1 MLLQNEIIHLKLHSV
16 RYANYKFERKKRK
29 KKYCYCTGCGYQ
41 QTLWAK
47 VSGDLDWCIHPYIQ
61 VGLVLG
67 ELMCKCHDWEFTQWL
82 AKSETT
88 QRARNFTLHIITL
101 SSYTDFGDWIL
112 KLWCQSFFENT
123 HEGDLVTVLPLQL
136 PHNKSSVTKQR
147 SRFKLLSN
155 ISAIIRNQQLP
166 GRSGTNLIHWKVA
179 DNTV

>member
-1 MLLQNEIIHLKLHSV
+1 MPQDVTSKWNYSPEAPLSEVCKLQIW
-16 RYANYKFERKKRK
+16 K
-29 KKYCYCTGCGYQ
+29 KKKKEKVLLLHWLWVSTD
-41 QTLWAK
+41 TLSQDIRRL
-47 VSGDLDWCIHPYIQ
+47 SG

-67 ELMCKCHDWEFTQWL
+67 EIMCKSHDWEFTQWL

-112 KLWCQSFFENT
+112 KLWCQSFFEST

-136 PHNKSSVTKQR
+136 PHNKASVTKEK
-147 SRFKLLSN
+147 SHFKLLSN
-155 ISAIIRNQQLP
+155 ISAINRNQQLP

-179 DNTV
+179 NNTV